1 MLLDSIEPPEKDMKD
16 KTPRGRPVLSIIRG
30 GTTYRLYKDGNTL
43 RMFVA
48 GRDGFEAGYVSEP
61 TVSAME
67 AAIDSFEEEMLSL
80 EAEHRTPVRSKRS
93 ELEALMRNYTEYQRD
108 LPPWARGPG

>member
-1 MLLDSIEPPEKDMKD
+1 MSEDTI
-16 KTPRGRPVLSIIRG
+16 PRGRPVLSIERG
-30 GTTYRLYKDGNTL
+30 GTTYRLYKDG

-48 GRDGFEAGYVSEP
+48 GRDGFFAGYVSEP

-67 AAIDSFEEEMLSL
+67 AAIDAFEEEMHFL
-80 EAEHRTPVRSKRS
+80 EAEYRTPVRSKRS

>member
-1 MLLDSIEPPEKDMKD
+1 MSEDTI
-16 KTPRGRPVLSIIRG
+16 PRGRPVLSIERG

-48 GRDGFEAGYVSEP
+48 GRDGFFAGYVSEP

-67 AAIDSFEEEMLSL
+67 AAIDAFEEEMFSL
-80 EAEHRTPVRSKRS
+80 EAEHRTPVRG
-93 ELEALMRNYTEYQRD
+93 L
-108 LPPWARGPG
+108 

>member
-1 MLLDSIEPPEKDMKD
+1 MPRRPLPMLLDSLEPPENESNMKS
-16 KTPRGRPVLSIIRG
+16 TIPRGRPVLSIERG
-30 GTTYRLYKDGNTL
+30 GTTYRLYKDGVSF

-61 TVSAME
+61 TVAAME

-80 EAEHRTPVRSKRS
+80 EAEHRTPVR
-93 ELEALMRNYTEYQRD
+93 
-108 LPPWARGPG
+108 GPA